1 MDRRCFRDCFGC
13 VFVQSVRIKAI
24 KNDWHLFCHSKKILH
39 ASAGFFVLS
48 MKDNHLLCRW
58 QQKALAKKSCGE
70 GVPSPVGEG
79 GPFARERWMRSNG
92 LYRHLIRHPLR
103 GCHLPPLG
111 KAMMSYRIC
120 GGRASDASDRISCV
134 FRCLP
139 VIAPY
144 RGRASHRLSRW
155 S

>member
-1 MDRRCFRDCFGC
+1 MFSRGGTCLPGSLFEAKKRATARWH
-13 VFVQSVRIKAI
+13 VFA
-24 KNDWHLFCHSKKILH
+24 
-39 ASAGFFVLS
+39 LS

-139 VIAPY
+139 AIAPY
-144 RGRASHRLSRW
+144 RGRASLRLCRRS
-155 S
+155 

>member
-1 MDRRCFRDCFGC
+1 MRLTQPSGAVGGTQQYPCPMQHTASSRVRRVKGA
-13 VFVQSVRIKAI
+13 V
-24 KNDWHLFCHSKKILH
+24 
-39 ASAGFFVLS
+39 ASTCNSPFLLS

-139 VIAPY
+139 AIAPY
-144 RGRASHRLSRW
+144 RGRASLRLCRRS
-155 S
+155 

>member
-1 MDRRCFRDCFGC
+1 MDKRTREDFLKK
-13 VFVQSVRIKAI
+13 VLPHPP
-24 KNDWHLFCHSKKILH
+24 KNLKRFLDILG
-39 ASAGFFVLS
+39 SETLPYMGGFVLS

-139 VIAPY
+139 AIAPY
-144 RGRASHRLSRW
+144 RGRASLRLCRRS
-155 S
+155 